1 MKKLFA
7 LQQIV
12 AMVLVLAIAMGML
25 PLGAL
30 AASSVDT
37 VYADSEEALQ
47 REINAAPDGM
57 DRIIEITQDI
67 YLTKTIQIP
76 DGKKVTIQSTR
87 GNCFTVQPNVGTTNT
102 FSSALFL
109 VGNWTG
115 GAADAT
121 LANLILNGH
130 KRQGDGSFVLAKLKI
145 S

>member
-12 AMVLVLAIAMGML
+12 AMVLVLAIAMGIL

-67 YLTKTIQIP
+67 YLTKTIQ
-76 DGKKVTIQSTR
+76 
-87 GNCFTVQPNVGTTNT
+87 
-102 FSSALFL
+102 
-109 VGNWTG
+109 
-115 GAADAT
+115 
-121 LANLILNGH
+121 
-130 KRQGDGSFVLAKLKI
+130 RQGDGSFVLTLFGICDIFLSYRRNSELIDGIYLWPSEAVGQI
-145 S
+145 SVLLRERSRTEGTVLLSDRARQ